1 MIRAL
6 VGIAACGLV
15 ACGDSSSEST
25 EPAAVVPK
33 SEPTAQAAGTRITLR
48 DSEFGRMLWGPG
60 PQAIYIYERD
70 EDGRSHCYGR
80 CAEAWPPVFAKKGGP
95 VAGDGVK
102 KRLLGTTKRRNGKR
116 QVTYAGNPLYYYAHE
131 GHDEVLCHDV
141 FLNGGYWWA
150 VGRDGKRRP

>member
-1 MIRAL
+1 MMRAL
-6 VGIAACGLV
+6 SVVAVCGLAACSDNG
-15 ACGDSSSEST
+15 SESAQPPKPVAET
-25 EPAAVVPK
+25 QAV
-33 SEPTAQAAGTRITLR
+33 GTRITLR

-70 EDGRSHCYGR
+70 KNGQSHCYGG
-80 CAEAWPPVFAKKGGP
+80 CAEAWPPVFAKKSGP

-116 QVTYAGNPLYYYAHE
+116 QVTYASKPLYYYAHE

-150 VGRDGKRRP
+150 VGRDGKRRPS